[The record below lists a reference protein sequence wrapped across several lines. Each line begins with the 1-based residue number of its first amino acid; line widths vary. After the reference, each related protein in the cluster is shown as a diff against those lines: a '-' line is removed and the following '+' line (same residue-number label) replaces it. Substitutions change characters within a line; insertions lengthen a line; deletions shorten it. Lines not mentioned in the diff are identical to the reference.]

1 MVSAIG
7 SCLGSSADGVM
18 ADGLVLFCDLDLAD
32 DFEVF
37 DDGLALVE
45 DLTPADDCFVLAD
58 DSSSPGAAVAAAAAA
73 GGGRGGGDEAS
84 ARGRLTFSV
93 GRGGA
98 SLAVLFSPLPTFN
111 LMVIFFGGGAEDTG
125 SEVSDVVLPLGA
137 VVETDVGRIPA
148 AADGGCFGAEA
159 SSTSSVECF
168 SARAAAC
175 SSALPMR
182 FHSWRNADSERDAS

>member
-1 MVSAIG
+1 
-7 SCLGSSADGVM
+7 M

-111 LMVIFFGGGAEDTG
+111 LMVIFFGGCAEDAG